1 MNKLDNIFKRAISKT
16 KPKNRSQFGASI
28 PTLLG
33 LKVLPL
39 RDDPIESDIPDIMIY
54 LVDYLA
60 EESCKL
66 CLLIM

>member
-16 KPKNRSQFGASI
+16 KSKSRSQFGTSI

-39 RDDPIESDIPDIMIY
+39 RNDPIEADIPDILIY
-54 LVDYLA
+54 LVNYLE

-66 CLLIM
+66 C